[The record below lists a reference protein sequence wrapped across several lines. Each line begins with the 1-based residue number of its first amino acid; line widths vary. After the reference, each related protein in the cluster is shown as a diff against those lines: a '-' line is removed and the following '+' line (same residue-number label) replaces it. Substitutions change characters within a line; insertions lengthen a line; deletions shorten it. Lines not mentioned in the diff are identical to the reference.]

1 MTTEVLRGVAEGAIK
16 GLSDLVPGI
25 AEYQYHSSMMYAV
38 IAGVIIIISLIVM
51 VIGFRAGTKNRWNT
65 EKFAT
70 VCIAIGVLIIALV
83 FFVSEMEDVYL
94 AKYFPEKLVLRELR
108 HLLENY

>member
-1 MTTEVLRGVAEGAIK
+1 MTTEVLRGIADGAIK
-16 GLSDLVPGI
+16 GLSDLAPGI
-25 AEYQYHSSMMYAV
+25 AEYQYHSSMMSAV

-65 EKFAT
+65 EEILM
-70 VCIAIGVLIIALV
+70 VCIAIGVLIIALM

>member
-1 MTTEVLRGVAEGAIK
+1 MTTEVLRGMAEGAIK
-16 GLSDLVPGI
+16 EISDLAPEI
-25 AEYQYHSSMMYAV
+25 AEYQYHSSMMYVV

-51 VIGFRAGTKNRWNT
+51 VIGFRAGTKNSWNT
-65 EKFAT
+65 EEISM
-70 VCIAIGVLIIALV
+70 VCIAIGVFVIALA

-108 HLLENY
+108 NLLNNY

>member
-1 MTTEVLRGVAEGAIK
+1 MTTEVLRGMAEGAIK
-16 GLSDLVPGI
+16 GLSDLAPGI

-65 EKFAT
+65 EEISM

-108 HLLENY
+108 HLLDNY